1 MSSTKQVPE
10 LGPLEF
16 KLVRMVW
23 KSGATSAREVQTRYN
38 QRHKKPLAYTTVM
51 TLLTRLV
58 DKGVLAVDRTRQ
70 PYEFSSQVSREQLLR
85 QRVQDFVDQFF
96 EGQAVDLAVRL
107 VEEGPL
113 SQESIQ
119 RLEEILQRRSAQQTE
134 PGRREEEPQ

>member
-1 MSSTKQVPE
+1 MTSKKTVPE

-16 KLVRMVW
+16 KLVRILW
-23 KSGATSAREVQTRYN
+23 KSGAASAREVQDRYN
-38 QRHKKPLAYTTVM
+38 QRHGKPLAYTTVM

-58 DKGVLAVDRTRQ
+58 DKGVLSVDRSRQ

-113 SQESIQ
+113 SEESIR
-119 RLEEILQRRSAQQTE
+119 RLEEILQRRSAEQSR
-134 PGRREEEPQ
+134 PKKRKEEPR

>member
-1 MSSTKQVPE
+1 MTLKKPVPE

-16 KLVRMVW
+16 KLVRILW
-23 KSGATSAREVQTRYN
+23 KSGAASAREVQTRYN
-38 QRHKKPLAYTTVM
+38 QRHSKPLAYTTVM

-58 DKGVLAVDRTRQ
+58 EKGVLSVDRTRQ
-70 PYEFSSQVSREQLLR
+70 PYEFKSQVSREQLLR
-85 QRVQDFVDQFF
+85 QRVQDFVDLFF

-119 RLEEILQRRSAQQTE
+119 RLEEILQRRSAQQAE
-134 PGRREEEPQ
+134 SNESEEEPQ